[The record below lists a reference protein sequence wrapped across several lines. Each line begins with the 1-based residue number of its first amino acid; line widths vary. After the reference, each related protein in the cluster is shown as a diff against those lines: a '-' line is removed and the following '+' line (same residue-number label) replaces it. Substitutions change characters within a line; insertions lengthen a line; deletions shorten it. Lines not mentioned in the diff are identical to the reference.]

1 MRIYKTR
8 ADFDKLQ
15 SEGSSSLV
23 AGTVCTITDEPTNPM
38 YVYQGGVWNSTVTAT
53 TNHVTGGIELSAG
66 EGVKIGELSPTARSS
81 RTVIVDTDFWTDCDD
96 VGALRICTYAEK
108 MGIWDVAAY
117 LLNTTYIDNP
127 GALDRVMYYDG
138 RKTNLIAVPKTS
150 HVPAG
155 SPPYQATMVNQ
166 QRRVGYATNC
176 PDAVTAARTVLAAA
190 GTWAADV
197 AITAFSSVP
206 VPLILGAQ
214 VAGGGTEPFV
224 GWINEIRIYAET
236 HDDTQ
241 SAAVITEMSA

>member
-190 GTWAADV
+190 GDASVEWLSLGFLTNLHELMTSPADSIS
-197 AITAFSSVP
+197 AMA
-206 VPLILGAQ
+206 GAELFASKVKKVWCIGQ
-214 VAGGGTEPFV
+214 
-224 GWINEIRIYAET
+224 IAELF
-236 HDDTQ
+236 
-241 SAAVITEMSA
+241 